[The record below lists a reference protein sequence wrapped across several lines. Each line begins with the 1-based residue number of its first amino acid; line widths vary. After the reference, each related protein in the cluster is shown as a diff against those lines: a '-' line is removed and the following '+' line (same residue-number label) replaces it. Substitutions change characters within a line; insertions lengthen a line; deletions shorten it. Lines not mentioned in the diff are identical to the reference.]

1 MSIEQQAFLNTIG
14 ASLGDDGHSHFDD
27 GDASESQ
34 PDNFI
39 TPIPY
44 YGLLAIS
51 GPETAKFLQGQT
63 TCDLDAVSDT
73 QSCAGAYCT
82 PKGRMISSFHIG
94 RLDEEHYL
102 LRMQR
107 DIVDTTRDTLAKY
120 IVFSKAEQE
129 NTSDQYQLFG
139 LRGEQA
145 RQAIENTFGQVPSGK
160 WAAVNADQQLV
171 IQIDDE
177 GLVFECWVPNQL
189 AEPTWQSLCEQLKP
203 VGSQQWGLLSIQR
216 GEAEVCATTVDVF
229 IPQVL
234 NYQLTGAIS
243 FTKGCYTGQEVVARM
258 EYRGKLKRRMYRA
271 RVVSTSIQPGDA
283 IYTEGKEQSS
293 GNVVNVASLDNNNS
307 EILAVLTDKDVTENP
322 VFRLENNPA
331 ALELLPLPYTVESD

>member
-1 MSIEQQAFLNTIG
+1 MSIEQQAFLNAIG

-27 GDASESQ
+27 GDASQSL

-51 GPETAKFLQGQT
+51 GPETSKFLQGQT
-63 TCDLDAVSDT
+63 TCDLEMVSNT

-94 RLDEEHYL
+94 RLDPEHYL
-102 LRMQR
+102 LRMQH

-129 NTSDQYQLFG
+129 NASDLHQVFG
-139 LRGEQA
+139 LCGEQA
-145 RQAIENTFGQVPSGK
+145 LKAVEHTFGQVPSGK
-160 WAAVNADQQLV
+160 WSTVNTDQQLV
-171 IQIDDE
+171 IQLDDE
-177 GLVFECWVPNQL
+177 GLVFECWIPNQL
-189 AEPTWQSLCEQLKP
+189 AELTWQSLCEQLKP

-216 GEAEVCATTVDVF
+216 GEAEVCATTVDTF

-234 NYQLTGAIS
+234 NYQVTGAVS

-271 RVVSTSIQPGDA
+271 QLASTGIQPGDA
-283 IYTEGKEQSS
+283 IYTGDKEQSS
-293 GNVVNVASLDNNNS
+293 GNVVNVASLDSNSS
-307 EILAVLTDKDVTENP
+307 EILAVLTNKDVAENLL
-322 VFRLENNPA
+322 FHLENNPA
-331 ALELLPLPYTVESD
+331 ALELLPLPYTIESD